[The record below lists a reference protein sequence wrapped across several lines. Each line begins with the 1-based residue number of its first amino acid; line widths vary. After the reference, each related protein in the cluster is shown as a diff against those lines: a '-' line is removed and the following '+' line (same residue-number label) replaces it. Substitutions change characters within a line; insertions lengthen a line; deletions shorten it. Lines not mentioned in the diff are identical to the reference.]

1 MFVCRGYRINPN
13 GEGDLIVSVV
23 MFGYSEKVLRR
34 RMRAKPGV
42 KKITV
47 EPLNP
52 QFEETVIAEGLV
64 TR

>member
-13 GEGDLIVSVV
+13 GGSLVVSLV

-34 RMRAKPGV
+34 RMGAKPGV
-42 KKITV
+42 KKIVV
-47 EPLNP
+47 EQLNP